1 MRPVAGALAVVV
13 ALFHVGEAFAQ
24 GKAEPGKAL
33 WESADAR
40 CRDCHGNQGEGG
52 FGPDLAGRQLTIDQF
67 IQAVRKPWG
76 IMPSFTEQQISN
88 EQLGNVL
95 AYFTSLPKVAQPAA
109 WKVPLPSQAKQGE
122 VFLTG
127 AYGCTQC
134 HGATFAG
141 PRAGAG
147 AVAAD
152 FDWFKRLVYE
162 HTENQN
168 AHRASVG
175 AAPAGIRMGNYSR
188 MRLPESILEQMFAF
202 MRDDLKFRPA
212 VAARLTAGATP
223 GTYSLAVE
231 NTGIAGKGLAAE
243 SLTISLALAP
253 GTSVSGTTGAG
264 YQGVRKDADG
274 KTDVAVWQLA
284 RLGPKDKQ
292 AYTITLTGGA
302 IPRGSVSWTRPAQG
316 GGTPDNVPVVVPP
329 PPPQTR

>member
-1 MRPVAGALAVVV
+1 MRPVVGALVVVV
-13 ALFHVGEAFAQ
+13 ALFHAAEAVAQ
-24 GKAEPGKAL
+24 GKAEPGKVL

-67 IQAVRKPWG
+67 TQAVRKPWG
-76 IMPSFTEQQISN
+76 IMPSFTEQQISD
-88 EQLGNVL
+88 EQLANFL
-95 AYFTSLPKVAQPAA
+95 AYFAGLPKVAQPAA
-109 WKVPLPSQAKQGE
+109 WKVPLPAQAKHGE
-122 VFLTG
+122 VLHTG

-152 FDWFKRLVYE
+152 FDWFRKLVYE
-162 HTENQN
+162 HTDNQN

-188 MRLPESILEQMFAF
+188 MRLPESVLQEMFAF
-202 MRDDLKFRPA
+202 MKDDLKFRPA
-212 VAARLTAGATP
+212 VAARLSAGTP
-223 GTYSLAVE
+223 AGTYSLAVE
-231 NTGIAGKGLAAE
+231 NSGIVGKGLAAE

-253 GTSVSGTTGAG
+253 GTSVTGTTGAG

-274 KTDVAVWQLA
+274 KTDVAVWQLP
-284 RLGPKDKQ
+284 RLGPKEKQ
-292 AYTITLTGGA
+292 AYTITVSGGA
-302 IPRGSVSWTRPAQG
+302 IPRGSVSWARPAPG
-316 GGTPDNVPVVVPP
+316 SGTSDNVPVVVPP